1 MSIRVSAMFNSGH
14 KFTAL
19 PSATV
24 TINDTLTS
32 VTDYTITNTNQVVD
46 SNNNITG
53 ATFEVSFET
62 PAAAMT
68 VRDDIQWSVCTNQIT
83 ITNSQVTLTVQDDP
97 NDH

>member
-1 MSIRVSAMFNSGH
+1 MKKILIILLSIPFLLNAQ
-14 KFTAL
+14 KK
-19 PSATV
+19 
-24 TINDTLTS
+24 
-32 VTDYTITNTNQVVD
+32 ITGTVVD

-68 VRDDIQWSVCTNQIT
+68 VRDDIQWSVCTNSIT